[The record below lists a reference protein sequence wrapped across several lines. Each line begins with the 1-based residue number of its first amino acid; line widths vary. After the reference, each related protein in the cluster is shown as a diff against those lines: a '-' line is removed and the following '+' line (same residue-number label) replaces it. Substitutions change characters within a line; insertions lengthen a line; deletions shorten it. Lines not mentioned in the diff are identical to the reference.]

1 MYCALIGD
9 LIHSRD
15 IPSHQRET
23 VQKRL
28 RLLLA
33 EMNTQFSDYLASP
46 FLVTLGDEFQGL
58 LTAAEPAL
66 EIIEYI
72 DRGLAEYQVR
82 ARYGLGLGE
91 ISTGPV
97 NRAQALGDDGP
108 AYHYAREGIELLK
121 EKGWQGFP
129 VSIQTKQAD
138 GPLLHSLCQLLNGLI
153 EDWSAAQRQY
163 AIDMDLLGEQLLV
176 AEKNHVQQSSVSRA
190 LKRGRYRDYQ
200 ETKRTLMNY
209 LMNTYDCPKS
219 AGLLGQYNRA
229 VTMARNREFE
239 PALAILE
246 PLLLALPEAAGR
258 EPPSRGDVLGLIGKY
273 RAGLR
278 QYREAI
284 TWTEEAVRWEERQ
297 NASRQRLA
305 QLYCH
310 LGCYQLYLAE
320 TVGRTSALRAAEALQ
335 RAASLCQDTPALEI
349 EIRSNLA
356 ASCGIAGDWE
366 REITIREE
374 LQSWIEAHGL
384 QFREGSRS
392 NLHNLSVAYT
402 RLGQNEKALSTA
414 KEAVR
419 LADLQACPHEGVGRV
434 YCHYA
439 SLLERTGTPVEQIIP
454 WAEKSLALL
463 KRDRDLAHVQGLCAQ
478 LESLYH
484 AAGSEKAA
492 DWAAELR
499 LRAERMLKT
508 SSEARK

>member
-1 MYCALIGD
+1 MFEDGRSKKVIFIAHCILNQNSISDGTAVFPATFKDVIKILLDADIG
-9 LIHSRD
+9 I
-15 IPSHQRET
+15 
-23 VQKRL
+23 VQMPCPEL
-28 RLLLA
+28 CC
-33 EMNTQFSDYLASP
+33 
-46 FLVTLGDEFQGL
+46 
-58 LTAAEPAL
+58 
-66 EIIEYI
+66 
-72 DRGLAEYQVR
+72 
-82 ARYGLGLGE
+82 LGLNRGNND
-91 ISTGPV
+91 GADVPV
-97 NRAQALGDDGP
+97 V
-108 AYHYAREGIELLK
+108 IENTRIRK
-121 EKGWQGFP
+121 E
-129 VSIQTKQAD
+129 
-138 GPLLHSLCQLLNGLI
+138 
-153 EDWSAAQRQY
+153 
-163 AIDMDLLGEQLLV
+163 
-176 AEKNHVQQSSVSRA
+176 
-190 LKRGRYRDYQ
+190 
-200 ETKRTLMNY
+200 
-209 LMNTYDCPKS
+209 
-219 AGLLGQYNRA
+219 
-229 VTMARNREFE
+229 
-239 PALAILE
+239 
-246 PLLLALPEAAGR
+246 
-258 EPPSRGDVLGLIGKY
+258 
-273 RAGLR
+273 
-278 QYREAI
+278 
-284 TWTEEAVRWEERQ
+284 